1 MESIIDKIDNPTE
14 ENEAFEEEGEEDKD
28 HEVQADAAKKEED
41 VTQLEEA
48 VKELKIETVS
58 VKQRDLML
66 SRLRRFLIIKSFLEG
81 GIWEGRVWED
91 SRNWSG

>member
-14 ENEAFEEEGEEDKD
+14 ENEAFEKEGEEDKD

-81 GIWEGRVWED
+81 GIWEGRV
-91 SRNWSG
+91 

>member
-14 ENEAFEEEGEEDKD
+14 ENEAFEKEGEEDKD

-48 VKELKIETVS
+48 VKELKIEIVS

-81 GIWEGRVWED
+81 GIWEGRV
-91 SRNWSG
+91 